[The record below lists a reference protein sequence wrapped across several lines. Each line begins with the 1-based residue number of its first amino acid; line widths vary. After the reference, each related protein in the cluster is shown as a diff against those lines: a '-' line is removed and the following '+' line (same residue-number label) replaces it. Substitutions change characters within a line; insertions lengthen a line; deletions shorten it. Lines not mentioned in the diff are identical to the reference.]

1 MSEKTKARRAIRR
14 ADRQTRRADRRDD
27 RRERRLA
34 RREDLSAWLE
44 PLVVAAEGLLASGA
58 ARLEWVVSTFFD
70 LVDIDL
76 PGIDDDAVEALVVDA
91 VEALVARL
99 FPAR

>member
-1 MSEKTKARRAIRR
+1 MSEERKARRAIRR
-14 ADRQTRRADRRDD
+14 ADRQTRRDD
-27 RRERRLA
+27 RRERRQA

-58 ARLEWVVSTFFD
+58 ERLEWVVATFFD
-70 LVDIDL
+70 LVDIDI
-76 PGIDDDAVEALVVDA
+76 PGIDDEAVVALVVDA